1 MISSKKFYRWL
12 CRIAYQLIVDA
23 YREKSKRV
31 EFISLFDVS
40 DEKILEIA
48 AVREHG
54 RAEQLA
60 ERKELVAKL
69 REAIAK
75 LPESQRRA
83 LLLQAKGKSHKEIAQ
98 ELKVS
103 VTDVNNWLA
112 RGRAK
117 LRVLFDNVASP

>member
-1 MISSKKFYRWL
+1 MDK
-12 CRIAYQLIVDA
+12 
-23 YREKSKRV
+23 YREKSKAI
-31 EFISLFDVS
+31 EFISLSDVS

-60 ERKELVAKL
+60 ERKELIAKL

-83 LLLQAKGKSHKEIAQ
+83 LLLQVEGKSHKEIAQ
-98 ELKVS
+98 VLGAS

-117 LRVLFDNVASP
+117 LRVLILEDEV